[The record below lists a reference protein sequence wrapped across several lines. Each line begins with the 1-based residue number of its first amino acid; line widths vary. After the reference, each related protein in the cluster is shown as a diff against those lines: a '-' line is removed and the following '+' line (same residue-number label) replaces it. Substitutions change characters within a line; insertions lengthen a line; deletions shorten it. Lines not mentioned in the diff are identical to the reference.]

1 MNNTPAQTLIAECR
15 ELEIK
20 LYGKRIELSML
31 VGDRESAQHWKKEMY
46 AVIEARNAAIQVAI
60 EGGQRCFF
68 DGMGEIDKVAA

>member
-1 MNNTPAQTLIAECR
+1 
-15 ELEIK
+15 
-20 LYGKRIELSML
+20 ML

>member
-1 MNNTPAQTLIAECR
+1 MSAAQNLVADGR

-68 DGMGEIDKVAA
+68 VCMGEIDKVAA